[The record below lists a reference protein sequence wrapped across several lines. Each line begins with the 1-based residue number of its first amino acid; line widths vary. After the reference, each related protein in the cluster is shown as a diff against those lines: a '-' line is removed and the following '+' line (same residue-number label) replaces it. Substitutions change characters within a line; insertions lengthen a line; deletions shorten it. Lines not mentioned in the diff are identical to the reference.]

1 MVIYAECGHTQSS
14 TLPEFKLASVLARS
28 SWASCRYMGFLL
40 YYNSGFYRSE
50 LEVRVAWKRQ
60 QKSKKGLELI

>member
-1 MVIYAECGHTQSS
+1 MVVYAECGHTQNS
-14 TLPEFKLASVLARS
+14 TLRVSLASVLARS

-50 LEVRVAWKRQ
+50 LEVRVAWGRQ